1 MRNAPLEA
9 ELPSLHGRA
18 FRFRGAG
25 PVVRVYLLMEVGAGE
40 RKGPCR
46 LPQPL
51 AESAVGAKEGRQR
64 LPSGGWGMTSLPRG
78 KPKTQFVGFL
88 HVNLYFQLRGEN
100 VHPFS
105 HRRSFSMLC
114 CSISPPPPTAHIHTH
129 THPQPSTSTSSPPTH
144 THTLSL
150 GSPLCVQ
157 TVVLRQSPR
166 PTSGSRRVLWV
177 KSCPLL

>member
-114 CSISPPPPTAHIHTH
+114 CSISPLPPQHTSIPTH
-129 THPQPSTSTSSPPTH
+129 TPSHPHPPPTH
-144 THTLSL
+144 THTFS
-150 GSPLCVQ
+150 GFPPLCANSRSQ
-157 TVVLRQSPR
+157 TKPQADLR
-166 PTSGSRRVLWV
+166 
-177 KSCPLL
+177 K